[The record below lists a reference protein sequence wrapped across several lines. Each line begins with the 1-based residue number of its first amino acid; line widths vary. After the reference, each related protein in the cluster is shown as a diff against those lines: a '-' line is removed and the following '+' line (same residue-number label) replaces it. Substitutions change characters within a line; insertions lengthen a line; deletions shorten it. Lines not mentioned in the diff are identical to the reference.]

1 MKILPLSKKLEKYLK
16 FHHLTRKYQKQIA
29 VLGKNPR
36 HPSLN
41 LEILEP
47 KNRGIYSFRL
57 DKKYRGL
64 FIYRDDLRAIE
75 IIAATC
81 HYH

>member
-1 MKILPLSKKLEKYLK
+1 MSKRLENYLRV
-16 FHHLTRKYQKQIA
+16 HRLTKKYQKQIA
-29 VLGKNPR
+29 ILEKNAR

-64 FIYRDDLRAIE
+64 FIHRDDLKAIE
-75 IIAATC
+75 IIAITC

>member
-1 MKILPLSKKLEKYLK
+1 MNIDFLTKDQKKYLSDHNLVKK
-16 FHHLTRKYQKQIA
+16 FEKQYQQF
-29 VLGKNPR
+29 LKNPY

-47 KNRGIYSFRL
+47 KNKGFYSFRL
-57 DKKYRGL
+57 DRKYRVI
-64 FIYRDDLRAIE
+64 FIFNLDQSIE
-75 IIAATC
+75 ILSITN

>member
-1 MKILPLSKKLEKYLK
+1 MNLDFLTKDQKRYLSEHNLVRK
-16 FHHLTRKYQKQIA
+16 FAKQYQQF
-29 VLGKNPR
+29 LKNPY

-47 KNRGIYSFRL
+47 KNKGFYSFRL
-57 DKKYRGL
+57 DRKYRVI
-64 FIYRDDLRAIE
+64 FIFNLNQSIE
-75 IIAATC
+75 ILSITN

>member
-1 MKILPLSKKLEKYLK
+1 MNFDFLTKDQKKYLSKHNLVKKFEKQ
-16 FHHLTRKYQKQIA
+16 YQKLIED
-29 VLGKNPR
+29 PH

-57 DKKYRGL
+57 DRKYRVL
-64 FIYRDDLRAIE
+64 FLFDINQDIE
-75 IIAATC
+75 ILMITN
-81 HYH
+81 HNH

>member
-1 MKILPLSKKLEKYLK
+1 MNIDFLTKDQKKYLSDHNLVKK
-16 FHHLTRKYQKQIA
+16 FEKQYQQF
-29 VLGKNPR
+29 LKNPY

-47 KNRGIYSFRL
+47 KNKGFYSFKL
-57 DKKYRGL
+57 DRKYRVI
-64 FIYRDDLRAIE
+64 FIFNLDQSIE
-75 IIAATC
+75 ILSITN

>member
-1 MKILPLSKKLEKYLK
+1 MNLGFLTKDQKTYLSDHNLVKKFERQYQQLLK
-16 FHHLTRKYQKQIA
+16 NSQ
-29 VLGKNPR
+29 

-47 KNRGIYSFRL
+47 KSKGFYSFRL
-57 DKKYRGL
+57 DRKYRVI
-64 FIYRDDLRAIE
+64 FIFDRNQEVEILAI
-75 IIAATC
+75 TN

>member
-1 MKILPLSKKLEKYLK
+1 LI
-16 FHHLTRKYQKQIA
+16 RKYQKQIA

-64 FIYRDDLRAIE
+64 FIYRDDLKAIE
-75 IIAATC
+75 IIAVTC

>member
-1 MKILPLSKKLEKYLK
+1 MNLDFLTKDQRMYLSDHSLVKKFE
-16 FHHLTRKYQKQIA
+16 RQYQQ
-29 VLGKNPR
+29 LLKNPQ

-47 KNRGIYSFRL
+47 RSKGFHSFRL
-57 DKKYRGL
+57 DRKYRVI
-64 FIYRDDLRAIE
+64 FIFDCNQEIE
-75 IIAATC
+75 ILAITN

>member
-1 MKILPLSKKLEKYLK
+1 MNLDFLTKDQKKYLLNHNLVKK
-16 FHHLTRKYQKQIA
+16 FEKQYQKLIED
-29 VLGKNPR
+29 PH

-57 DKKYRGL
+57 DKKYRVI
-64 FIYRDDLRAIE
+64 FIFDLDQSIE
-75 IIAATC
+75 ILSITN

>member
-1 MKILPLSKKLEKYLK
+1 MSLDFLNKDQKKYLK
-16 FHHLTRKYQKQIA
+16 DHNLIVKFEKQYQQF
-29 VLGKNPR
+29 LKNPR

-57 DKKYRGL
+57 DRKYRVI
-64 FIYRDDLRAIE
+64 FIFNNNQEIE
-75 IIAATC
+75 ILTITNR
-81 HYH
+81 YK

>member
-1 MKILPLSKKLEKYLK
+1 MNLDFLNKDQKKYLK
-16 FHHLTRKYQKQIA
+16 DHNLIQKFEKQYQQF
-29 VLGKNPR
+29 LDNPR

-57 DKKYRGL
+57 DRKYRVV
-64 FIYRDDLRAIE
+64 FIINTNQVVE
-75 IIAATC
+75 ILTITN
-81 HYH
+81 HYK

>member
-1 MKILPLSKKLEKYLK
+1 MNLDFLTKDQRTYLSNHNLVKKFEKQ
-16 FHHLTRKYQKQIA
+16 YQQF
-29 VLGKNPR
+29 LKNPN

-47 KNRGIYSFRL
+47 RSKGFHSFRL
-57 DKKYRGL
+57 DRKYRVI
-64 FIYRDDLRAIE
+64 FIFDLDKNIE
-75 IIAATC
+75 ILAITN

>member
-1 MKILPLSKKLEKYLK
+1 MNLDFLTKDQKKYLSDHNLVKK
-16 FHHLTRKYQKQIA
+16 FEKQYQQF
-29 VLGKNPR
+29 LKNPY

-47 KNRGIYSFRL
+47 KNKGFYSFRL
-57 DKKYRGL
+57 DRKYRVI
-64 FIYRDDLRAIE
+64 FIFNLDQSIE
-75 IIAATC
+75 ILSITN